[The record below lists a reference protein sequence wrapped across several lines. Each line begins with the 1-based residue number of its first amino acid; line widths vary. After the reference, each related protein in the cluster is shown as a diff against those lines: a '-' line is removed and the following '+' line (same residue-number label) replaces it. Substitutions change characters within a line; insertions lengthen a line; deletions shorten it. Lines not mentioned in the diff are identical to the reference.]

1 MVAGDGPHGF
11 VPPTLIP
18 CRVGHPRLCP
28 VVGSPSVNSGGKTYY
43 QGGPGSGVIHLSL
56 SSVVVLPCTPP
67 YHYII
72 FLLLILLLLAYRYA
86 ILWTE
91 KRSVPCLQPIVGACG
106 LKSTGGRSPQGCEIP
121 LRLDPSVR
129 MDLVPQPE
137 TEGMRPVVSICN
149 NGGAHRSPP
158 SPPRGSVPCQT

>member
-56 SSVVVLPCTPP
+56 SSVVVLPLPL
-67 YHYII
+67 YISF
-72 FLLLILLLLAYRYA
+72 FLFYSFLHIGTQFFGQKSGVSPVFNQLWKPAASNRLVDVRYPFG
-86 ILWTE
+86 WTHQCGE
-91 KRSVPCLQPIVGACG
+91 WTLFRLTTWTVRSW
-106 LKSTGGRSPQGCEIP
+106 
-121 LRLDPSVR
+121 DPS
-129 MDLVPQPE
+129 L
-137 TEGMRPVVSICN
+137 RPREWGRWYPSAIMVGYI
-149 NGGAHRSPP
+149 GLPP
-158 SPPRGSVPCQT
+158 